1 MGLELTSHDLI
12 VHLALIRE
20 EMQAE
25 LELTGNSPLFFL
37 RKALGNFVNLNIM
50 LIWILTSL
58 GKIRTLR

>member
-12 VHLALIRE
+12 VNLALIRE

-25 LELTGNSPLFFL
+25 LELIGNSPLFFL

>member
-25 LELTGNSPLFFL
+25 LELIGNSPLFFL